1 MTYEKYLKYE
11 RLQYI
16 EHSKEKENKQAKY
29 KAKLETFNNVTGE
42 FKSLNHN
49 PLHVSRDNYL
59 WFTYNQKLL
68 EEQIISNA
76 EFATLFITLTLPS
89 TFHKYSTT
97 NKKLNPLFKE
107 ENTINEGYK
116 LLNSSFREV
125 YKNFRVN
132 RRFEKIYFSKVIEPH
147 KSFTCHLHA
156 ILYVKI
162 EFIENL
168 KNHIKN
174 VVKKNQLGRYEI
186 EDIKD
191 ITRGTS
197 YLLKYVQKTTNPSND
212 EDFHFFNGWKKWNKI
227 RVFTC
232 SIVGLE
238 RFLFKKINACTN
250 LTKNLK
256 GNPITKILS
265 KCDINIVT
273 TNTKTNEIKTK
284 KHSSGKSRYIV
295 NLEKEKFKLDINYLP
310 NEKNLKRIYFD
321 SFKNGNSNNIMKT
334 YNLRE
339 FLKFCKINFDSISGY
354 NKKHKIKLIEKY
366 INYINDFEN
375 FKLIDKMQKID
386 NIIESFLNDTKLE
399 NYEFSE
405 FDIDNHGKEFTNIE
419 IEDIESFDKL
429 ENFKSIFD
437 NIYISK
443 YKYKIKN
450 ITIFDKKIN
459 CEIYSSNSFE
469 ILWKMV

>member
-42 FKSLNHN
+42 FKPLNHN
-49 PLHVSRDNYL
+49 PLQVSRDNYL

-68 EEQIISNA
+68 EEQIISSG

-89 TFHKYSTT
+89 SFHKYSTRA
-97 NKKLNPLFKE
+97 KKINPHFKE
-107 ENTINEGYK
+107 ENTINKGYK

-132 RRFEKIYFSKVIEPH
+132 RKFEKIYFSKVIEPH
-147 KSFTCHLHA
+147 KNLTCHLHA
-156 ILYVKI
+156 ILYVKV
-162 EFIENL
+162 EFVENL

-174 VVKKNQLGRYEI
+174 VVEKNQLGRYEI

-191 ITRGTS
+191 ISRGTS
-197 YLLKYVQKTTNPSND
+197 YLLKYVQKTTNPSTIN
-212 EDFHFFNGWKKWNKI
+212 DFHFFNGWKKYNKI

-256 GNPITKILS
+256 GNPISKILS
-265 KCDINIVT
+265 KCDIIIVT

-284 KHSSGKSRYIV
+284 NHSSATSRYIV
-295 NLEKEKFKLDINYLP
+295 NLEKEKFKQEINYLP

-321 SFKNGNSNNIMKT
+321 SFKNGSPNNIMTT
-334 YNLRE
+334 YNLRGFIKLCNKTFE
-339 FLKFCKINFDSISGY
+339 DASSYEK
-354 NKKHKIKLIEKY
+354 NKKAILT
-366 INYINDFEN
+366 
-375 FKLIDKMQKID
+375 KLIDKYKSYLVDSKRYEIINKSSINKAIFD
-386 NIIESFLNDTKLE
+386 NFIEGYE
-399 NYEFSE
+399 YEFEHLDLEENEEFE
-405 FDIDNHGKEFTNIE
+405 FDKKLVN
-419 IEDIESFDKL
+419 FDKL
-429 ENFKSIFD
+429 ENFKEIFE
-437 NIYISK
+437 NVFISK
-443 YKYKIKN
+443 YKYKIKK
-450 ITIFDKKIN
+450 ISIFDKKRAW
-459 CEIYSSNSFE
+459 EIYSSNSIE
-469 ILWKMV
+469 ILWKMG